1 MQDFD
6 LIRPENIE
14 EACNLL
20 ASMGNKA
27 RVIAGATD
35 LMIDLRQHNM
45 PAGTT
50 MLLDISSLAELNYI
64 IEEGE
69 VYQDRGRSDSCSTG
83 GQQAA

>member
-6 LIRPENIE
+6 LIRPENID

-27 RVIAGATD
+27 RVIAGGTD
-35 LMIDLRQHNM
+35 LMIDLRRHNM

-50 MLLDISSLAELNYI
+50 MLLDISSLA
-64 IEEGE
+64 
-69 VYQDRGRSDSCSTG
+69 S
-83 GQQAA
+83 